1 MCRLIHI
8 FKISLFIYFFVS
20 ILKIDGIVASC
31 PLLADKPDYLV
42 TFSTHDP
49 NYLPGSTMRVAVTF
63 KNTSSRTI
71 AVSQELMVLDTTN
84 AKAWKTMI
92 NLELSINQIITI
104 PLIVPVPKS
113 QGKFRL
119 TTGHITS
126 EGQES
131 TPSFEFQVLQP
142 AKSNRLSKIMVHTPD
157 SEVGL
162 NIFLKNWGIKAP
174 TFSWG
179 QVLLLGKM
187 SWASYINGDREMT
200 LLIDRALKREM
211 SVIFTDFGSN
221 AVDSLGNFPKYNLPF
236 NVTVSLTKAS
246 SPEQKFE
253 IKQVNKEL
261 THNFSINAI
270 NKLNGLYG
278 VAVPETDMR
287 FEGKNVGINAL
298 ATTRT
303 AAFRFPVVELIPENE
318 KGKIYLCQ
326 VLTEGRLDETVKPQ
340 RNHPELSAYD
350 PIAVQFLLNLIS
362 ASVGDNLLK

>member
-1 MCRLIHI
+1 MSRLIHI
-8 FKISLFIYFFVS
+8 FKISLFVYFFIS
-20 ILKIDGIVASC
+20 FLKIDGLAVSC
-31 PLLADKPDYLV
+31 PALADKPDYHV
-42 TFSTHDP
+42 TFSTPDP

-63 KNTSSRTI
+63 KNTTSRTI

-84 AKAWKTMI
+84 TKAWKTVI
-92 NLELSINQIITI
+92 NLELSFNQSITI

-113 QGKFRL
+113 QGKFKL
-119 TTGHITS
+119 TTGQIAS

-131 TPSFEFQVLQP
+131 KPSFEFQVLQP
-142 AKSNRLSKIMVHTPD
+142 AKSDRLSKIMVHTPD

-179 QVLLLGKM
+179 QVLLLGKK
-187 SWASYINGDREMT
+187 SWASYAAGDREMV

-211 SVIFTDFGSN
+211 SVIFTDLGSI
-221 AVDSLGNFPKYNLPF
+221 AFDSLVNFPKYSLPF
-236 NVTVSLTKAS
+236 NVTVSFTKAS

-261 THNFSINAI
+261 THNFMKNAI
-270 NKLNGLYG
+270 NKLNGYFG
-278 VAVPETDMR
+278 MAIPETDMR
-287 FEGKNVGINAL
+287 FEGKDVKINAL
-298 ATTRT
+298 ATTGT
-303 AAFRFPVVELIPENE
+303 TPFRFPVVELIPENE
-318 KGKIYLCQ
+318 KGKVYLCQ
-326 VLTEGRLDETVKPQ
+326 VLTEGRLDESVKPQ
-340 RNHPELSAYD
+340 RNHPELPAYD